1 MGKIIIFI
9 IIILLFLVGSY
20 FLFFKK
26 EKTQPEESKIM
37 PDLSNNPEKSPAA
50 TNGASKIAMIIAF
63 RDFRDEEYF
72 VPRDIFEDAKAEI
85 KVASSNLGTAQG
97 ADGGEVSVD
106 IKLSDLDVSDFDALV
121 FIGGPGALSYLDNS
135 DSYKITKDAISQN
148 KLLAAICVSPAIL
161 AKAGVLNGKKAT
173 VWTSPLDK
181 SAKKILEDNGAIFQD
196 QDVVQDGNII
206 TGSGPSAA
214 KKFANKI
221 VDALR

>member
-1 MGKIIIFI
+1 MRKIIIFI
-9 IIILLFLVGSY
+9 IIILLGAGSY

-37 PDLSNNPEKSPAA
+37 PDLSNK
-50 TNGASKIAMIIAF
+50 KIAMIIAF

-72 VPRDIFEDAKAEI
+72 VPWDVFEDAKAEV
-85 KVASSNLGTAQG
+85 KVVSNNLGTAQG
-97 ADGGEVSVD
+97 ADGGEVNVD
-106 IKLSDLDVSDFDALV
+106 IRLSELNVTDFDAIV

-135 DSYKITKDAISQN
+135 DSYRIAKDSISQN

-161 AKAGVLNGKKAT
+161 AKAGVLSGKKAT

-196 QDVVQDGNII
+196 EEVVQDGNII
-206 TGSGPSAA
+206 TGNGPSAA
-214 KKFANKI
+214 KEFAGEI
-221 VDALR
+221 VDALK